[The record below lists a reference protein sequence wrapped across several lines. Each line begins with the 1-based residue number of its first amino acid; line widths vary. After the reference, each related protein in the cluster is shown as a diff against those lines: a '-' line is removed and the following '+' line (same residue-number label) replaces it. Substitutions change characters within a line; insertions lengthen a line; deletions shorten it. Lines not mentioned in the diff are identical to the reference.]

1 MSITHKHNEVSSS
14 LGYKFNNWVVQQVPW
29 TVQDLLLQELSLP
42 YSIIVESGIWYP
54 IWEYCKRDHKLKT
67 HKKISL
73 RKKIL
78 KLRFII

>member
-42 YSIIVESGIWYP
+42 Y
-54 IWEYCKRDHKLKT
+54 CKRDSNKRF
-67 HKKISL
+67 SS